1 MKKVLMSFKTRR
13 NKWPFRLK
21 KMFYYLMLM
30 YLFLYQ
36 CSHQIKFIL
45 PFMEERTHESLHSF
59 SLSVCLCVCASC
71 PTLCDSIDCSLLG
84 STVHEIFQARILE
97 WVAISFSRGS
107 SQPRDGS
114 PVSLVSPESDSLPR
128 WVLYHCTTMDQK
140 EWGCDI
146 WNRLVGPSE
155 YHTNWSKSKADITQY
170 HLCGICGI

>member
-1 MKKVLMSFKTRR
+1 
-13 NKWPFRLK
+13 
-21 KMFYYLMLM
+21 MLM

-107 SQPRDGS
+107 SQPRDGTRIS
-114 PVSLVSPESDSLPR
+114 CYLLHRLLYQDGFFTTAPPWIKKNEAVTFGTAWLDLVNIILTEVNQRQISHNTIYVEYVESKEKNDTNELICKTEIDSQL
-128 WVLYHCTTMDQK
+128 
-140 EWGCDI
+140 
-146 WNRLVGPSE
+146 
-155 YHTNWSKSKADITQY
+155 
-170 HLCGICGI
+170 

>member
-107 SQPRDGS
+107 SQPRDGTRIS
-114 PVSLVSPESDSLPR
+114 CISCIGFFTKMGSLPLHHHGSKR
-128 WVLYHCTTMDQK
+128 M
-140 EWGCDI
+140 
-146 WNRLVGPSE
+146 RL
-155 YHTNWSKSKADITQY
+155 W
-170 HLCGICGI
+170 HLEPPGWT